1 MRSHRVTWD
10 GRFYGKKPSQSRITE
25 EFNMQGVAFLQ
36 LVPGFMSGVH
46 QLHSALVGVTLVLAF
61 AGLTVKLIQAQMQGC
76 TRSIWPALV
85 RLGVV
90 SILVGSLELWGD
102 TLAGAV
108 NDLTAQMG
116 TSGNVFEDYKQ
127 AIAQKWGSNG
137 VAQQQ
142 QQFSA
147 PTEGDTSEGFSVPS
161 QIRLTHYGY
170 PGDLTPDSNSSRG
183 IGAFGYDSTPG
194 SLIPGYSVALTASA
208 ATLLGVQ
215 PGQTFSYQGR
225 TFRYDDI
232 APEGDPRMDI
242 YDPNNTLTADGAPA
256 TAGGNQGFFASLGW
270 LGHPVGSLATW
281 FIGAVLFLLSLVA
294 LGCMWLMSVVQQIL
308 YLIEIAIC
316 PIFIG
321 FLMVPAL
328 SGLAARFFTSLVAI
342 CLWPVAWAIC
352 NLVTKLLIDLAVNPS
367 NNVGQGVLNGLSG
380 VAPLAGA
387 GYWVILAIWVIG
399 SAIFAPWIVSKA
411 LVTYGV
417 TAVSA
422 VFGATVG
429 SVAGSAYN
437 VVTGLATRGMSVG
450 AGGSAMVSPGSNSRL
465 QPYKSYARRPIG

>member
-1 MRSHRVTWD
+1 M
-10 GRFYGKKPSQSRITE
+10 
-25 EFNMQGVAFLQ
+25 Q

-46 QLHSALVGVTLVLAF
+46 QLHGALVGVTFVLAF
-61 AGLTVKLIQAQMQGC
+61 AGLTVKLIQAQTQGC
-76 TRSIWPALV
+76 ARSIWPALG

-90 SILVGSLELWGD
+90 SILVGSLEFWGD

-142 QQFSA
+142 HEFSA
-147 PTEGDTSEGFSVPS
+147 PTEGDTSGGLSTPS

-170 PGDLTPDSNSSRG
+170 PGDSTPDGNSSRG

-194 SLIPGYSVALTASA
+194 SLIAGYSVALTVSA

-215 PGQTFSYQGR
+215 PGQEFSYQGR
-225 TFRYDDI
+225 TFRYDDV
-232 APEGDPRMDI
+232 APESDPRIDI
-242 YDPNNTLTADGAPA
+242 YDPNNTLTADGMSA
-256 TAGGNQGFFASLGW
+256 TTGGNQGFFGSLGW
-270 LGHPVGSLATW
+270 LGHPVSSVATW
-281 FIGAVLFLLSLVA
+281 FVGAVLFLLSLVA
-294 LGCMWLMSVVQQIL
+294 LGCMWLMSLVQQIL

-321 FLMVPAL
+321 FMMVPAL
-328 SGLAARFFTSLVAI
+328 SGLAVRFFTSLVAI
-342 CLWPVAWAIC
+342 CLWPLAWAIC

-367 NNVGQGVLNGLSG
+367 NNVGQGVLNGLSSM
-380 VAPLAGA
+380 APLAGA

-411 LVTYGV
+411 LVTYGG

-429 SVAGSAYN
+429 SVVGSAYN
-437 VVTGLATRGMSVG
+437 VGTGLATRAMGGGGG
-450 AGGSAMVSPGSNSRL
+450 ASAAISPASNAQL
-465 QPYKSYARRPIG
+465 QPYKNYARRPMG